1 MSPVLNAL
9 RNRQRIT
16 TEMNIAVAISS
27 IIKVLVPDRDER
39 DLATCHKIHRV
50 VRLLAGVRRASLY
63 GGAAARALRV
73 AGKRGVPCGW
83 SCNSCSCPSLVF
95 LHDMIAPSAINTHS
109 HTLTHKQEPP
119 RRRASTG
126 RNTPV
131 HKQGHAT
138 NK

>member
-1 MSPVLNAL
+1 MSLVLNAL

-16 TEMNIAVAISS
+16 AEMNIALAISS

-63 GGAAARALRV
+63 GGRAAAGALGV

-95 LHDMIAPSAINTHS
+95 LLDMIAPSAINTHVHTGAHTHTRT
-109 HTLTHKQEPP
+109 HTLLADATAFAE
-119 RRRASTG
+119 
-126 RNTPV
+126 
-131 HKQGHAT
+131 HAHP
-138 NK
+138 